1 MLYSRSLL
9 IIYLYVVVLH
19 VNPNLPIY
27 LSHTPPTTFFDDVYT
42 ENSFSV
48 HCMLFCLNTTS
59 LRNQLSQI
67 DRMYNCRKNGMLG
80 IEGTLWRRSY
90 SLLFTKSSCLH
101 MQNLYLVVIQPMSD
115 LGAKW
120 ATHWEESLV
129 LVNFSSLVI
138 GLSSV
143 PDWTHVSPPIP
154 PIGLLFSSRQR
165 TLRLLLRYVGR
176 ALLSILA
183 GFLWNHPHSLTDL
196 FYLCVYLFSFFFLS
210 LRHLLRWL
218 IWDGGFTGQ

>member
-1 MLYSRSLL
+1 MSIPISQY
-9 IIYLYVVVLH
+9 IT
-19 VNPNLPIY
+19 PTLPP
-27 LSHTPPTTFFDDVYT
+27 LFFYEVYT

-59 LRNQLSQI
+59 LLNQLSQI
-67 DRMYNCRKNGMLG
+67 DRMYNCRKNGILG

-90 SLLFTKSSCLH
+90 SLLFTKSNCLH
-101 MQNLYLVVIQPMSD
+101 MQNLYLAVIQPMSD
-115 LGAKW
+115 LDAKW

-138 GLSSV
+138 DLSSV
-143 PDWTHVSPPIP
+143 PDWIHVSPPIP
-154 PIGLLFSSRQR
+154 PIGLLFSSSKGH
-165 TLRLLLRYVGR
+165 RLLLRYVGR

-196 FYLCVYLFSFFFLS
+196 FYLFVCLFVFFFSFSETFIEVTNMGRRLH
-210 LRHLLRWL
+210 RTVTHQ
-218 IWDGGFTGQ
+218 D